1 MQHQRK
7 RNSFFENES
16 SLARH
21 VDQISVLFPSVVE
34 KLNWHLQ
41 LYLENETK
49 TIVWISHCENLIQPK
64 NLYKQFLD
72 SICRLNWTALMLII
86 NSWWQFYVGDFIM
99 MIVVIGQQ

>member
-1 MQHQRK
+1 MQHQHK

-16 SLARH
+16 SLVRH

-72 SICRLNWTALMLII
+72 SICRVIELHWC
-86 NSWWQFYVGDFIM
+86 WWQFYVGDFIM